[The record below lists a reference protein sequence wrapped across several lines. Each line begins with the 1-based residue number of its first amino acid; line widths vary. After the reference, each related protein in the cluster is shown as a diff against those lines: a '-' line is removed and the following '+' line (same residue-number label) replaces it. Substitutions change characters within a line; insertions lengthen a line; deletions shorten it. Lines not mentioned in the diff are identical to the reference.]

1 MAHVLIR
8 FERLPFLLFATRKFL
23 KLCEAATLAEF
34 WAMVFFDERKIPSQ
48 TDDTGLCPYNTPVVR
63 APFFPPFLYFLNPKT
78 KESKPLLGMCI
89 SGISDLTPLR

>member
-8 FERLPFLLFATRKFL
+8 SERLPFLLFATRKFL
-23 KLCEAATLAEF
+23 KLCEVATLAEF

-63 APFFPPFLYFLNPKT
+63 APPFSPHF
-78 KESKPLLGMCI
+78 CI
-89 SGISDLTPLR
+89 S